1 MDFMELA
8 KRRCSVRAYED
19 RKVEPEKLER
29 ILEAARIAPTAK
41 NLQPVK
47 LLAVQSGEGLEKVGK
62 AANIYGAPLA
72 IIVCA
77 DHQRAWTRPFDSKR
91 STDIDASILTDHMML
106 EATELGLG
114 SVWICFFK
122 PDVLREE
129 FSLPEH
135 LEPVNILAV
144 GYASGA
150 PASPDRHDKARVPLD
165 ELVSYEEL

>member
-62 AANIYGAPLA
+62 AANIYDAPLA

-77 DHQRAWTRPFDSKR
+77 DHQRAWTRPFDGKR

-135 LEPVNILAV
+135 
-144 GYASGA
+144 GGWRGA
-150 PASPDRHDKARVPLD
+150 TPPACPPARTAMIRRGSPWTIW
-165 ELVSYEEL
+165 

>member
-77 DHQRAWTRPFDSKR
+77 DHQRAWTRPFDGKR

-106 EATELGLG
+106 QATELGLG

-150 PASPDRHDKARVPLD
+150 PASPDRHDKTRVPM
-165 ELVSYEEL
+165 EKLVSYEEL

>member
-1 MDFMELA
+1 MDFIELA
-8 KRRCSVRAYED
+8 KRRCSVRAYDD

-77 DHQRAWTRPFDSKR
+77 DHQRAWTRPFDGKR

-114 SVWICFFK
+114 SVC
-122 PDVLREE
+122 LLLQARCA
-129 FSLPEH
+129 SGG
-135 LEPVNILAV
+135 ILLA
-144 GYASGA
+144 GASGA
-150 PASPDRHDKARVPLD
+150 GEYSGGGLRLRHARQPGPP
-165 ELVSYEEL
+165 

>member
-62 AANIYGAPLA
+62 AANSGHHRLRRPPAGVDPPL
-72 IIVCA
+72 
-77 DHQRAWTRPFDSKR
+77 
-91 STDIDASILTDHMML
+91 
-106 EATELGLG
+106 
-114 SVWICFFK
+114 
-122 PDVLREE
+122 
-129 FSLPEH
+129 
-135 LEPVNILAV
+135 
-144 GYASGA
+144 
-150 PASPDRHDKARVPLD
+150 
-165 ELVSYEEL
+165 